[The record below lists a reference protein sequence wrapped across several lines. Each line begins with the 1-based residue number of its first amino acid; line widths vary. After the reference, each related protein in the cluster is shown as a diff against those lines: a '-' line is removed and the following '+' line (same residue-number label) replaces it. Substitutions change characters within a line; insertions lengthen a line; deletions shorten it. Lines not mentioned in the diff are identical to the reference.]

1 MFLARRYENLVYILF
16 VILLL
21 LLSPVI
27 PKWIEFLIIIALIYA
42 IAVLGLIPLSGLGG
56 LISFG
61 NGAFLTLS
69 AYTVGL
75 LIRYLKIDSL
85 ILLII
90 PAILIPVIVAWIF
103 SLLAL
108 RARYIFFALITLAFT
123 MLIYT
128 LLLKFYVYT
137 GGTDGLHIPNIA
149 LIKDIL
155 DLKVRDYILGR
166 ASTSYY
172 ITVITFAIILFITK
186 RILNSPF
193 ALGLAALR
201 DNERRAK
208 DLGINPN
215 TLYLYA
221 FMYSALTASLSGI
234 LYAISVGHID
244 PGLAYWTGPSAKIV
258 FIATLGGFTAPG
270 SIIASFIYILLES
283 YALKYL
289 SYYWQFLM
297 GSILLLILLTSPK
310 GLSALFESL
319 LKQFSKM
326 QSLAHLKRYTQK

>member
-1 MFLARRYENLVYILF
+1 MFSPRRYESFIYIF
-16 VILLL
+16 FTLLL
-21 LLSPVI
+21 LFLPLAV
-27 PKWIEFLIIIALIYA
+27 PKWIEFLITIALIYT

-56 LISFG
+56 LMSFG

-69 AYTVGL
+69 AYAIGL

-85 ILLII
+85 ALLVI
-90 PAILIPVIVAWIF
+90 PAILIPIIIAWIF

-108 RARYIFFALITLAFT
+108 RTRYIFFALITLAFT

-137 GGTDGLHIPNIA
+137 GGTDGLRIPNIA
-149 LIKDIL
+149 LIKGIL
-155 DLKVRDYILGR
+155 DLKVRDPVLGN
-166 ASTSYY
+166 AYAGYY
-172 ITVITFAIILFITK
+172 ITVITFVIILFITQ

-208 DLGINPN
+208 DLGINPSI
-215 TLYLYA
+215 LYSYA
-221 FMYSALTASLSGI
+221 FVYSALTASLSGI

-244 PGLAYWTGPSAKIV
+244 PGLAHWTGPSAKIV
-258 FIATLGGFTAPG
+258 FIATLGGFTIPG
-270 SIIASFIYILLES
+270 SILAAFIYTVLES

-289 SYYWQFLM
+289 SYYWQFIV
-297 GSILLLILLTSPK
+297 GSVLLLILLTSPK
-310 GLSALFESL
+310 GLLVLLESL
-319 LKQFSKM
+319 PKQILRTQFLTYSKK
-326 QSLAHLKRYTQK
+326 SHSK